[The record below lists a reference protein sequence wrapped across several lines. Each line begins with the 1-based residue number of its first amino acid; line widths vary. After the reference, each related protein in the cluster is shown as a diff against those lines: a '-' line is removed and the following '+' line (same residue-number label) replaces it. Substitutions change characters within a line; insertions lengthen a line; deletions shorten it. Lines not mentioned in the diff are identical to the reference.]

1 MQFTKKLPF
10 HCFFL
15 CIFTTIF
22 KKKRKEYHVVIFFTH
37 KFHKTIYIVRTKKGV
52 IMDLPSR
59 SNEGDDYI
67 PPFKP

>member
-1 MQFTKKLPF
+1 MQFTKKITIPLL
-10 HCFFL
+10 FF

-22 KKKRKEYHVVIFFTH
+22 KKKRKEYHVVIYFTH
-37 KFHKTIYIVRTKKGV
+37 KLHKTIYIVRTKKGV